1 MSNYNATLNPPWWQN
16 KKVMARIVIIL
27 IIAIALITAAYTFHW
42 DWTGLSSSPKKTV
55 ITEVI
60 QSPQKKVTTT
70 EEDQPAK
77 TVWDWLQLLA
87 ALAIPVVVGLGA
99 AYITKRQS
107 DISEAN
113 RQQQHNTD
121 TQIADQ
127 RQQDEFLQIYFDKMS
142 ELLLEKGLRNSQASD
157 EIRHIVQALTFSA
170 LRRLNATHNR
180 TLLDFLFGSDLLH
193 RTADKGIIELQN
205 ANLSKV
211 ELDDADLH
219 QADLR
224 GANLFNAQL
233 HQANL
238 QGADLQKADLRYA
251 NLTEAKLQGANLTG
265 AILIGA
271 DLQKADLQ
279 EAILTTDQLKG
290 ANNVTTDQLTQ
301 IISPKQK
308 VP

>member
-1 MSNYNATLNPPWWQN
+1 
-16 KKVMARIVIIL
+16 MARIVIIL

-42 DWTGLSSSPKKTV
+42 DWTGLSSSPQKTV
-55 ITEVI
+55 TTEVI

-99 AYITKRQS
+99 AYIAKRQS

-113 RQQQHNTD
+113 RKQQHDTD
-121 TQIADQ
+121 IEIADQ

-142 ELLLEKGLRNSQASD
+142 ELLLEKGLRNSQAGD
-157 EIRHIVQALTFSA
+157 EVYHIVQALTFLA

-180 TLLDFLFGSDLLH
+180 TLLDYLFGSDLLH
-193 RTADKGIIELQN
+193 RAADKGIIELQN

-211 ELDDADLH
+211 KLDDADLH

-301 IISPKQK
+301 IILPKQK